1 MVTPLLPAHMR
12 DVSVTRRGKRLLGP
26 VDLTLGKT
34 GFTILLG
41 PNGAGKTT
49 FLKALH
55 GLERLSTGAV
65 TWAVPDDLARMRQAY
80 VFQSPVMLRRSVRA
94 NLGYPLAILGQPKA
108 QVNKAV
114 EARAARIGLTP
125 ALDRPATGLSGGE
138 KQKLALA
145 RALIRTPE
153 MLLLDEPCANLDGRS
168 VKDIESLL
176 QSAHQSGTRIVMAT
190 HDLGQARRLATEILF
205 LFKGR
210 IHEAGPAPDAF
221 DAPQTPEFKSF
232 LNGDILI

>member
-26 VDLTLGKT
+26 LDLTLGKT

-114 EARAARIGLTP
+114 EAWAARIGLTP

-153 MLLLDEPCANLDGRS
+153 MLLLDEPTAGLDWSVRSEVLELLDRLSQDRLLIVVTHEPELFQGWSCEHLRLRNGRLHALS
-168 VKDIESLL
+168 
-176 QSAHQSGTRIVMAT
+176 
-190 HDLGQARRLATEILF
+190 
-205 LFKGR
+205 
-210 IHEAGPAPDAF
+210 P
-221 DAPQTPEFKSF
+221 
-232 LNGDILI
+232 

>member
-26 VDLTLGKT
+26 LDLTLGKT

-65 TWAVPDDLARMRQAY
+65 TWAVPNDLARMRQAY

-114 EARAARIGLTP
+114 EAWAARIGLTP

-145 RALIRTPE
+145 RALIRTLPASRTTSPS
-153 MLLLDEPCANLDGRS
+153 MVTSP
-168 VKDIESLL
+168 
-176 QSAHQSGTRIVMAT
+176 SAIRLSAS
-190 HDLGQARRLATEILF
+190 RRE
-205 LFKGR
+205 
-210 IHEAGPAPDAF
+210 
-221 DAPQTPEFKSF
+221 QTPVWPSH
-232 LNGDILI
+232 LLIRTGASPS

>member
-1 MVTPLLPAHMR
+1 
-12 DVSVTRRGKRLLGP
+12 
-26 VDLTLGKT
+26 
-34 GFTILLG
+34 
-41 PNGAGKTT
+41 
-49 FLKALH
+49 
-55 GLERLSTGAV
+55 
-65 TWAVPDDLARMRQAY
+65 
-80 VFQSPVMLRRSVRA
+80 
-94 NLGYPLAILGQPKA
+94 
-108 QVNKAV
+108 
-114 EARAARIGLTP
+114 
-125 ALDRPATGLSGGE
+125 
-138 KQKLALA
+138 
-145 RALIRTPE
+145 LIRTPE

-168 VKDIESLL
+168 VKDIEALL